1 MIININECM
10 KELVNQELVIFQRYQ
25 VGVKISNTLSSGG
38 RNIILDSQLLI
49 FWFDKYMYY

>member
-1 MIININECM
+1 M